1 MIGVYIA
8 NETVGIDLVINYSLE
23 INQVCPIQIYKNKIK
38 SCFNFLKRHF
48 KFKTKEKKKNACS
61 GMDSTQLQSLNL
73 KIEKK
78 TYFEWRIQPNWSQ
91 PWHVEHL
98 SSWYY
103 SLLQH

>member
-8 NETVGIDLVINYSLE
+8 NETVGIDLVINCSLK

-73 KIEKK
+73 KTEKK
-78 TYFEWRIQPNWSQ
+78 HTLNGGFNRIGVN
-91 PWHVEHL
+91 HGML
-98 SSWYY
+98 SI
-103 SLLQH
+103 